1 MNFSKTLHF
10 TTAILAIL
18 ALALYALFRL
28 CPTPALEALTITAGT
43 FFYHFAMRLLVGA
56 IVPGLIPAGAE
67 KSWWFREKG
76 FEPGLY
82 KALRVKAWKKRMPT
96 YAPEHFDLRR
106 HTPAE
111 IVHTCCASEAVHEVI
126 MVLSFMPVLAVPAF
140 GAAGVFWGTSVMAAL
155 FDGCFVIL
163 QRYNR
168 PRLLRILEKERARR

>member
-1 MNFSKTLHF
+1 MNLSKTLPL
-10 TTAILAIL
+10 TTALL
-18 ALALYALFRL
+18 ALLTLVLYALFRFF
-28 CPTPALEALTITAGT
+28 PTSAIEALAITAGT

-56 IVPGLIPAGAE
+56 VVPGLVPAGAE

-76 FEPGLY
+76 FEQGLY

-96 YAPEHFDLRR
+96 YAPEQFDLRR

-126 MVLSFMPVLAVPAF
+126 MVLSFAPVLTVPVF
-140 GAAGVFWGTSVMAAL
+140 GAAGVFWGTSALSAL

-168 PRLLRILEKERARR
+168 PRLLRILEKERARP